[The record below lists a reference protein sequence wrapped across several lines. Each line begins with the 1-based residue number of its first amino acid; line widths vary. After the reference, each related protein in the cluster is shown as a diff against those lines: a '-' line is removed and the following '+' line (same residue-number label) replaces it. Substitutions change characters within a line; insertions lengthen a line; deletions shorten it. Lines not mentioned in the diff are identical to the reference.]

1 MSNSWVLSLSGEKIG
16 IAGLPRLYYVCQ
28 SNKSPTSLTTIL
40 LVLCLLDSP
49 GKMLNIEFKGSRIN
63 VLCEDTN
70 KEMDEVRKSIQDLG
84 REASNIH
91 VEVRNEDQ
99 ECG

>member
-1 MSNSWVLSLSGEKIG
+1 M
-16 IAGLPRLYYVCQ
+16 
-28 SNKSPTSLTTIL
+28 
-40 LVLCLLDSP
+40 LDV
-49 GKMLNIEFKGSRIN
+49 EFRGSSIN

-70 KEMDEVRKSIQDLG
+70 KQMNEVRKSIQDLG

-91 VEVRNEDQ
+91 VEVRDEDQ